1 MSRPKRRGKSLRMR
15 RGLPPAGCCVTVRC
29 GTVIACA
36 WVSRAGTCAR
46 AELYFTNAQAV
57 HPRRKPDHTDAGC
70 AALAAA
76 LDSGELPALESER
89 LWLRCIASATA
100 VNAVYVAL
108 ENSRAAAPS

>member
-1 MSRPKRRGKSLRMR
+1 MR
-15 RGLPPAGCCVTVRC
+15 ELNFILPTLKQFILGESQITPT
-29 GTVIACA
+29 
-36 WVSRAGTCAR
+36 
-46 AELYFTNAQAV
+46 
-57 HPRRKPDHTDAGC
+57 P
-70 AALAAA
+70 AALPSRSPVAAA

>member
-1 MSRPKRRGKSLRMR
+1 MPVPVRELNFILPTLKRFILGESQ
-15 RGLPPAGCCVTVRC
+15 
-29 GTVIACA
+29 I
-36 WVSRAGTCAR
+36 S
-46 AELYFTNAQAV
+46 
-57 HPRRKPDHTDAGC
+57 TDAGC